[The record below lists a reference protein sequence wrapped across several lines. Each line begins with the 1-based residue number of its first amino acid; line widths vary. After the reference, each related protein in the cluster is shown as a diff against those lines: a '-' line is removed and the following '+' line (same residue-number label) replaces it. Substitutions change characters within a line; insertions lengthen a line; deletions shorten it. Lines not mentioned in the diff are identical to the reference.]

1 MRKKSALK
9 NIVSKMIYSI
19 VITLLSFVSRRV
31 FVSTLGDTTAGVK
44 RIAYKCDINVEPDG
58 TWSG

>member
-19 VITLLSFVSRRV
+19 VITLLSFDIQKGFRIDFGRY
-31 FVSTLGDTTAGVK
+31 TAGVK